1 MSFEPVFDEC
11 VIIDH
16 ALARESDARRAPM
29 RARDSQRTISLL
41 KKKDELEN
49 VHDATVFAF
58 TAEEKYE
65 MECRIEALEKQ
76 NELLM
81 RTENELLLRIF
92 SHENET
98 RERLETKKSSMNDD
112 DEGEDYNDSKVV
124 QMRARERKTRKTLI
138 ECVKM
143 LEICCE
149 EMEKNKTLLVNE
161 KKKKHEKKKMKKKL
175 TKNDNIDIVD
185 VRSKKTTSK
194 KQTPLPDTPP
204 FEKKNFWSFKRRAER
219 DESSYSEEEDA
230 FNNNRYGS
238 FLLGDLEENETN
250 DEDYEEEEEEEEVET
265 FYESENETNYEN
277 ESESDQQRQQNSRD
291 SIERDEQGSELS
303 TDYANDSSIEDVLSR
318 SVHLNSRLENLELRM
333 RALASVKK

>member
-16 ALARESDARRAPM
+16 ALARESDARAAPM

-49 VHDATVFAF
+49 VHDATATAF

-92 SHENET
+92 NHENET

-149 EMEKNKTLLVNE
+149 EMEKNKNLLVNE
-161 KKKKHEKKKMKKKL
+161 KKKKHEKKKKMKKKL
-175 TKNDNIDIVD
+175 TKNDKIDIVD

-265 FYESENETNYEN
+265 FYESENETNYGD
-277 ESESDQQRQQNSRD
+277 ESDQQRQQISRD

-318 SVHLNSRLENLELRM
+318 SVQLNSRLENLELRM